1 MAGPADIMSLPRTPG
16 SLAFRLF
23 LSAVVVTALILLV
36 VGVVLS
42 SMYRA
47 GAERAFDRRLDVYLK
62 TIVGGLASTAGAAG
76 AGVVAEPQGLTDPLF
91 VFPFSGWYWQMT
103 RLDVQKPAVRRSRS
117 LPEGS
122 LPTLESL
129 GIEERP
135 GGVREGYA
143 TGPDNQNLRLVE
155 RLLDLGQD
163 GRYLI
168 TVAGDASE
176 IEDEINNFNLALVG
190 TFGVLGLAFLLTV
203 VFQVRFGLKPLSRIS
218 EALAAVRSG
227 KAERLEGKYP
237 EEIAPLVSEVNALID
252 ANKEIVERSRT
263 HVGNLAH
270 ALKTPLSVLLNE
282 AGTRDDPLAVRV
294 RDQAE
299 IMRDQVGHHLE
310 RARMAARVSLAG
322 TVCDIGPIV
331 TGLARTMEK
340 IHRTKDL
347 AIDLDV
353 APEEIRFRGERHDV
367 EEMIGNLIDNACKWA
382 AARVQ
387 VSVHLDPPRTPSERL
402 FFRVVIDDDGPG
414 LTPGKRAEV
423 GRRGRRLDESKPGSG
438 LGLSIVHE
446 LAALY
451 GGRFEMNTAPIGGLR
466 TELVLPAA

>member
-1 MAGPADIMSLPRTPG
+1 MNLPRAPG

-23 LSAVVVTALILLV
+23 LSAVVVTALVLLV

-42 SMYRA
+42 SLYRA
-47 GAERAFDRRLDVYLK
+47 AAERAFDRRLDVYLK
-62 TIVGGLASTAGAAG
+62 TIVGGLASSAGSSGPA
-76 AGVVAEPQGLTDPLF
+76 VADPQGLTDPLF
-91 VFPFSGWYWQMT
+91 VFPFSGWYWQLA
-103 RLDVQKPAVRRSRS
+103 RLDSAKPAVRRSRS

-129 GIEERP
+129 GIEERA

-143 TGPDNQNLRLVE
+143 SGPDNQTLRLVE
-155 RLLDLGQD
+155 RMLDLGQD

-176 IEDEINNFNLALVG
+176 IEEEITNFNLALVG
-190 TFGVLGLAFLLTV
+190 TFGVLGLAFLLII
-203 VFQVRFGLKPLSRIS
+203 VFQVRFGLKPLGRVS

-227 KAERLEGKYP
+227 KAERLEGEYP

-282 AGTRDDPLAVRV
+282 AGSRDDPLAVRV

-299 IMRDQVGHHLE
+299 VMRDQVGHHLE
-310 RARMAARVSLAG
+310 RARMAARVSLLG
-322 TVCDIGPIV
+322 TVCEVGPIV

-347 AIDLDV
+347 AIDLKV
-353 APEEIRFRGERHDV
+353 ASDEIRFRGERHDL
-367 EEMIGNLIDNACKWA
+367 EEMVGNLIDNACKWA
-382 AARVQ
+382 GGRVQ
-387 VSVHLDPPRTPSERL
+387 VTVALDPPRVPSERV

-414 LTPGKRAEV
+414 LSPGKRAEV

-451 GGRFEMNTAPIGGLR
+451 GGRFEMQTAPLGGLR
-466 TELVLPAA
+466 TELVLPAT